1 VRSRRVG
8 MKKTRERTAERPEQK
23 AVWLAWQNSA
33 SSPRR
38 FFLHLHLF
46 LLDNA
51 VTVSRAIS
59 NAMMRSARSVVS
71 ENLYSRLSPSAMA
84 PGHANGSFHRDYQ
97 RTATRTITSLRRW
110 SVANKEL
117 PGWIYSLWLSSF
129 GWLLIV
135 SQPRRR

>member
-1 VRSRRVG
+1 MRSRRVG
-8 MKKTRERTAERPEQK
+8 MKKTRERAAEDQSRRRCGSHGKTAPLRRG
-23 AVWLAWQNSA
+23 A
-33 SSPRR
+33 SS
-38 FFLHLHLF
+38 FNLHLF

-117 PGWIYSLWLSSF
+117 PGWIYSLWLSGF
-129 GWLLIV
+129 GWVLIV